1 MCASTA
7 VCSFKARRR
16 AYAHAGSR
24 RQALGESILGNSPE
38 ARVRRSS
45 NVVSRVVAD
54 EAIVIPI
61 RRGAADMDSIF
72 TFNEAGTKLW
82 SLISDGQSS
91 EALAA
96 HLEAVYGLSPE
107 QAAKDAAAFLS
118 DLKQEG
124 LVEPA

>member
-1 MCASTA
+1 VLIESGFEWKSWTA
-7 VCSFKARRR
+7 CSGARRLR
-16 AYAHAGSR
+16 N
-24 RQALGESILGNSPE
+24 QALGELTLGNSPE

-82 SLISDGQSS
+82 SLISEGQSP
-91 EALAA
+91 ATLAA
-96 HLEAVYGLSPE
+96 HLEAEYGLTPQ
-107 QAAKDAAAFLS
+107 QAANDAAAFIGELQ
-118 DLKQEG
+118 QEG
-124 LVEPA
+124 LVETA